1 MGPTDEHLYAELQVT
16 GSSAWAQLFSDVTSQ
31 LEANVPGRGLLPM
44 PAVRGLAFDPDRIVR
59 RASGPYGRV
68 RATGRDDGRPRS
80 DLTVRPDGPI

>member
-1 MGPTDEHLYAELQVT
+1 MRSTRQMGPTDEHLYAELQVT

-59 RASGPYGRV
+59 RL
-68 RATGRDDGRPRS
+68 RARMAEYERLVATMA
-80 DLTVRPDGPI
+80 VHVPI